1 MTNTLHQAMIEALRA
16 RSKPMAL
23 NEDAKE
29 LAKETIKK
37 AMDTEPANEEWFK
50 SLPPKKQKKTKED

>member
-1 MTNTLHQAMIEALRA
+1 MIEALRA

-29 LAKETIKK
+29 LAKETIEK